1 MPYVSGF
8 LTPVKIPDR
17 DRYIASSAK
26 AWPLFQKHGAVQHVE
41 TWGDD
46 IPPGKVTGF
55 DLAVKLEEGEAV
67 VFSWLKW
74 PDKAAAEA
82 CFASMETD
90 PAWQDMDMPFDG
102 KRMMWGGFE
111 VIFEGS

>member
-8 LTPVKIPDR
+8 LTPVKIADR
-17 DRYIASSAK
+17 DRYIASAAK
-26 AWPLFQKHGAVQHVE
+26 AWPLFQKYGVLEHVE

-111 VIFEGS
+111 VVFEG

>member
-8 LTPVKIPDR
+8 LTPVKIADR
-17 DRYIASSAK
+17 DRYIASAAK
-26 AWPLFQKHGAVQHVE
+26 AWPLFQKYGALQQVE

-55 DLAVKLEEGEAV
+55 DLAVQLEADEAV

-102 KRMMWGGFE
+102 TRMMWGGFE
-111 VIFEGS
+111 VVFEG